1 MRSGVF
7 FLLLLW
13 DLVVIVVASTL
24 AGIYLVQGRWISAAV
39 EGVALLLGTITVVC
53 LVVWKKP

>member
-7 FLLLLW
+7 FLLFLW
-13 DLVVIVVASTL
+13 DLLVIAASGIL
-24 AGIYLVQGRWISAAV
+24 AGIYLSQGRLLSAAT

-53 LVVWKKP
+53 LVVWKKT